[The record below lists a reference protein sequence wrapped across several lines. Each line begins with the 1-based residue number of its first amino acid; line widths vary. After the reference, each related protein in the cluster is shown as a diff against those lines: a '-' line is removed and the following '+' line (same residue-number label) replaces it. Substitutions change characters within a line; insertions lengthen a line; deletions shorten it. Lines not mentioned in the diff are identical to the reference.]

1 MLWSSKLQTETAL
14 STMEAE
20 YIALSTS
27 LKQLIPLKRLV
38 ESVWNAVGLDINKLI
53 TIKSTVW

>member
-1 MLWSSKLQTETAL
+1 MLWSSKLQTENAL
-14 STMEAE
+14 STMVAE

-27 LKQLIPLKRLV
+27 LNQLIPLKRLV